1 MTRFGIQRSLL
12 AVLLLIALL
21 PVAIEAQ
28 RRGRRQQQVP
38 TGPWAPISI
47 GAHLGYDEASNGTV
61 LGAQIRAPIV
71 RSGKIEI
78 MPSGSVT
85 FLTGLKEYQF
95 NLDAVYVTGGRA
107 GGLYAA
113 GGLAVRSTIFLG
125 ESGRRTKTGFGWA
138 VGIRSGGGSR
148 IGTQLEVR
156 QIFVDAD
163 LRPRLLTVGL
173 NFPLWGAGPRRE
185 R

>member
-1 MTRFGIQRSLL
+1 MNRFDIQRSLL
-12 AVLLLIALL
+12 AVLLLIVFLPGAL
-21 PVAIEAQ
+21 EAQ
-28 RRGRRQQQVP
+28 RRGRGQQQVP

-47 GAHLGYDEASNGTV
+47 GAHAGYDEASNGTV

-71 RSGKIEI
+71 RNGKIEL

-95 NLDAVYVTGGRA
+95 NLDAVFVTGGRA

-113 GGLAVRSTIFLG
+113 GGLAVRNTIFLDQPG
-125 ESGRRTKTGFGWA
+125 QQTRTGFGWA
-138 VGIRSGGGSR
+138 VGIRSGSGSR
-148 IGTQLEVR
+148 VGMQLEVR

-163 LRPRLLTVGL
+163 LRPRLLTFGL
-173 NFPLWGAGPRRE
+173 NFALWGGEPRRGG
-185 R
+185 